1 MEAGYLKVYRCAD
14 DLSLPLSRD
23 PLFDGSMRTPESR
36 RTSIPMIAWWSMYF
50 RSITATA
57 TSNSRPAMTIR
68 GSMKRI
74 AAHNEWRA
82 NIHLGAKGVAIDLDD
97 HTKDVA
103 VRAWRRSSGSR
114 SAGWT

>member
-23 PLFDGSMRTPESR
+23 PLLDGSTRKPESR
-36 RTSIPMIAWWSMYF
+36 RTSIPMIAWWRMYF

-68 GSMKRI
+68 KATGIK
-74 AAHNEWRA
+74 AADVMVDYA
-82 NIHLGAKGVAIDLDD
+82 VAKA
-97 HTKDVA
+97 KA
-103 VRAWRRSSGSR
+103 
-114 SAGWT
+114 

>member
-68 GSMKRI
+68 EATGIK
-74 AAHNEWRA
+74 AADVMVDYA
-82 NIHLGAKGVAIDLDD
+82 VAKAKV
-97 HTKDVA
+97 
-103 VRAWRRSSGSR
+103 
-114 SAGWT
+114 

>member
-36 RTSIPMIAWWSMYF
+36 RTSIPMIAWWRMSF
-50 RSITATA
+50 LSITATA

-68 GSMKRI
+68 EATGIK
-74 AAHNEWRA
+74 AADVMVDYA
-82 NIHLGAKGVAIDLDD
+82 VAKA
-97 HTKDVA
+97 KA
-103 VRAWRRSSGSR
+103 
-114 SAGWT
+114 